1 MSRQRWS
8 SLAPVVLAG
17 ALIVSI
23 YYSLPFEKS
32 IDMKKILGTW
42 EGEFTRLDKTER
54 FPISIIF
61 KADGTYQYDSVLRR
75 SDGQTE
81 IWGRKI
87 FLVEEGLRGSPLTF
101 DTNGG
106 KPVLLG
112 KLKELGTYRL
122 SKLN

>member
-1 MSRQRWS
+1 LPRQRWS
-8 SLAPVVLAG
+8 SLAPVILAG
-17 ALIVSI
+17 ALIVSV

-32 IDMKKILGTW
+32 IDMKKILGIW
-42 EGEFTRLDKTER
+42 EGEFTWMDKTKS
-54 FPISIIF
+54 FPISVVF
-61 KADGTYQYDSVLRR
+61 NADGTYRYDSVLRR
-75 SDGQTE
+75 SDGKTE

-87 FLVEEGLRGSPLTF
+87 FLVEEGLIGLSLTF
-101 DTNGG
+101 DPNNG

>member
-8 SLAPVVLAG
+8 SLAPVILVV
-17 ALIVSI
+17 ALIVSV

-42 EGEFTRLDKTER
+42 EGEFTRLDKTES
-54 FPISIIF
+54 FPISVVF
-61 KADGTYQYDSVLRR
+61 NADGTYRYDSVLRR
-75 SDGQTE
+75 SDGKTE

-87 FLVEEGLRGSPLTF
+87 FLVEEGLRGLPFTF
-101 DTNGG
+101 DPNNG

-112 KLKELGTYRL
+112 KLKEVGTYRL

>member
-1 MSRQRWS
+1 MPRQRWS
-8 SLAPVVLAG
+8 SLAPVILAG
-17 ALIVSI
+17 ALIVSV

-42 EGEFTRLDKTER
+42 EGEFTRLDKTES
-54 FPISIIF
+54 FPISVVF
-61 KADGTYQYDSVLRR
+61 NADGTYRYDSVLRR
-75 SDGQTE
+75 SDGKTE

-87 FLVEEGLRGSPLTF
+87 FLVEEGLIGLSLTF
-101 DTNGG
+101 DPNNG
-106 KPVLLG
+106 KPALLG